1 VDKSLAQPLR
11 PWQRN
16 ANIGLPIGVIFIL
29 GIMILPVPPMMMD
42 FLLSISIT
50 LAIMILLVGFFVEE
64 ALEFSVFPAILLIVT
79 LYRLSLN
86 IATTRLILLKG
97 DQGPQAIGKV
107 IASFGQFVVG
117 GEYIVGL
124 VVFIILVVINFVVI
138 TKGSGRIA
146 EVAARFNLDSMPG
159 KQMAIDAD
167 LNAGLIG
174 EDEAR
179 ERRERISKEAD
190 FYGAMDGASKFV
202 RGDAVA
208 GIIITVVNILG
219 GLAIGVLKRGMPVS
233 EAAQTYTLLT
243 IGDGLVSQIPAL
255 FISTAAGIIVSRAAM
270 KEEFGQTV
278 FKQIFGNPTV
288 LYIAS
293 GMLFFFATIP
303 GMPHFSF
310 IVLSLVVGILAYRT
324 THAEKEEIK
333 EEDDLEEETDQ
344 IMDVEPV
351 DLIAMDVGY
360 QLVPLVDVSQGGSLL
375 DRIRTLRK
383 QLVKE
388 LGFIV
393 APIHIKDNLQIGPA
407 EYRIYI
413 KETEVASGEISPDTY
428 MAINPGGAQP
438 GLEGIPIQEPVFG
451 LSAICISEDDRE
463 RAQMLGYTV
472 VDAATV
478 IITHMSEVIRQHAH
492 ELLTRQDVYGLLQI
506 VTRENPKV
514 VEELTP
520 TQLSLSV
527 IHRVLQ
533 NLLEERVCVR
543 DLLTILETLG
553 DYAPMTKEPD
563 LLTEYVRHA
572 MARQISQDYK
582 SKDGTLLAV
591 VLEPQWE
598 QKINQSMV
606 TVNQQSYVALEPLE
620 IQNLAKELQRS
631 VEEGSQQGQIPVLLT
646 SPELR
651 RHVRSLIGRFLP
663 SVAILSYNEI
673 TPDTR
678 LQTINR

>member
-1 VDKSLAQPLR
+1 
-11 PWQRN
+11 
-16 ANIGLPIGVIFIL
+16 
-29 GIMILPVPPMMMD
+29 M
-42 FLLSISIT
+42 
-50 LAIMILLVGFFVEE
+50 
-64 ALEFSVFPAILLIVT
+64 
-79 LYRLSLN
+79 
-86 IATTRLILLKG
+86 
-97 DQGPQAIGKV
+97 
-107 IASFGQFVVG
+107 
-117 GEYIVGL
+117 
-124 VVFIILVVINFVVI
+124 
-138 TKGSGRIA
+138 
-146 EVAARFNLDSMPG
+146 
-159 KQMAIDAD
+159 
-167 LNAGLIG
+167 
-174 EDEAR
+174 
-179 ERRERISKEAD
+179 
-190 FYGAMDGASKFV
+190 
-202 RGDAVA
+202 
-208 GIIITVVNILG
+208 
-219 GLAIGVLKRGMPVS
+219 
-233 EAAQTYTLLT
+233 
-243 IGDGLVSQIPAL
+243 
-255 FISTAAGIIVSRAAM
+255 
-270 KEEFGQTV
+270 
-278 FKQIFGNPTV
+278 
-288 LYIAS
+288 
-293 GMLFFFATIP
+293 
-303 GMPHFSF
+303 
-310 IVLSLVVGILAYRT
+310 
-324 THAEKEEIK
+324 
-333 EEDDLEEETDQ
+333 
-344 IMDVEPV
+344 
-351 DLIAMDVGY
+351 
-360 QLVPLVDVSQGGSLL
+360 
-375 DRIRTLRK
+375 
-383 QLVKE
+383 VKE

-413 KETEVASGEISPDTY
+413 KETEVAKGEISPDTY

-451 LSAICISEDDRE
+451 LSAICISEEDRE

-492 ELLTRQDVYGLLQI
+492 ELLTRQDVYNLLQM
-506 VTRENPKV
+506 VSRESPKV

-543 DLLTILETLG
+543 DLQTILETLG

-572 MARQISQDYK
+572 LARQISQDYK
-582 SKDGTLLAV
+582 NKDGTLLAV

-620 IQNLAKELQRS
+620 IQTLAKELQRS
-631 VEEGSQQGQIPVLLT
+631 VEEGSMQGQVPVLLT

-651 RHVRSLIGRFLP
+651 RHVRQLIGRFLP